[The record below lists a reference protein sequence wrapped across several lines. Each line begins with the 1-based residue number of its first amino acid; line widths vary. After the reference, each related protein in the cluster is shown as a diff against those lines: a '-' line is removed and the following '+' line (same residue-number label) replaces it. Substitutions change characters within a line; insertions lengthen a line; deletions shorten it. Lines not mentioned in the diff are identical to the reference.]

1 MLLTIKRLLEIA
13 QNAIIELETS
23 EYEHEAILEYLDI
36 TEEEF
41 ETIINYKND

>member
-13 QNAIIELETS
+13 QNAIIELENS
-23 EYEHEAILEYLDI
+23 EYEHKAILQYLDI

-41 ETIINYKND
+41 KAIKNY